1 MWGIPGPNPDPLLE
15 GKYALPRTFRDMAG
29 AFVLGILGVVLLL
42 GGAAL
47 VVSLVR

>member
-15 GKYALPRTFRDMAG
+15 GKYAQPRSFRDMAG
-29 AFVLGILGVVLLL
+29 ALVLGALAFVLML

-47 VVSLVR
+47 VVDLVR

>member
-1 MWGIPGPNPDPLLE
+1 MWGGSNRDELLE
-15 GKYALPRTFRDMAG
+15 GKYGRPHALRDMAG
-29 AFVLGILGVVLLL
+29 AFLLGVLGIVLLL